1 MEQYSWNQLS
11 ETKIVKTIDYS
22 VFKGRSSGIPQAFY
36 EFFDINPEEKNDKYI
51 TLLNNGNEFDAVIKW
66 KRIKTTA
73 SMFWG
78 EELSELIKHNFPN
91 WKTLKP
97 HDKSSQMKLIFSK
110 TKKSDV
116 FRVSFK
122 DVLPKVSLGEKS
134 GDANTQKFDGFEK
147 DKFYK
152 RSELHDMYGGN
163 RQRGISNCAD
173 NNLLFIFTNPHKGQ
187 DVYVDKWEGDSF
199 FYSGEGRLGD
209 MTFTG
214 GNLSIKNHEAN
225 GKEIHLFE
233 ADKNTKNRGYWR
245 YVDQVRLVDVNYYR
259 NLDDNGNERQ
269 SFQFVLV
276 SVSNA
281 KISHS
286 LDDIA
291 SDEAGTPS
299 KPNETERRGLV
310 TSRVGQGYYR
320 NQILSRWGS
329 KCAVT
334 GLSITTVLIAS
345 HIHPWKDATDEERLD
360 VGNGILL
367 SPNLDALFDKHL
379 ISFEDNGS
387 ILISELLNES
397 ERNVL
402 GIAGLSLSMVY
413 DDMTQYL
420 ALHRV
425 VFYEKQNLRA

>member
-1 MEQYSWNQLS
+1 MEQYSWNQLN

-36 EFFDINPEEKNDKYI
+36 EFFDINAEEKNDKYI
-51 TLLNNGNEFDAVIKW
+51 TLLNSGDEFDAVIKW

-97 HDKSSQMKLIFSK
+97 HDKSSQMRLIFSK
-110 TKKSDV
+110 TKKNDV
-116 FRVSFK
+116 FRISFK
-122 DVLPKVSLGEKS
+122 DVLPKLSLGEMS
-134 GDANTQKFDGFEK
+134 GDPNAKNFDGFEK

-152 RSELHDMYGGN
+152 RSELHDIYGGN
-163 RQRGISNCAD
+163 RQRGISNCAK
-173 NNLLFIFTNPHKGQ
+173 NSLLFIFTNPHKGE

-199 FYSGEGRLGD
+199 YYSGEGRLGD
-209 MTFTG
+209 MTFTA
-214 GNLSIKNHEAN
+214 GNLSIKNHETN

-259 NLDDNGNERQ
+259 NLDDNGIERQ

-276 SVSNA
+276 SASSTKND
-281 KISHS
+281 
-286 LDDIA
+286 LLLGDIA
-291 SDEAGTPS
+291 SGDESTLS

-310 TSRVGQGYYR
+310 TSRVGQGFYR
-320 NQILSRWGS
+320 NKILFRWGE

-367 SPNLDALFDKHL
+367 SPNLDALFDKHF

-387 ILISELLNES
+387 ILISDLLSES

-402 GIAGLSLSMVY
+402 GLVGLSLSMVY

>member
-36 EFFDINPEEKNDKYI
+36 EFFDINPEDKNDKYI
-51 TLLNNGNEFDAVIKW
+51 TLVSSNNEFDAVIKW

-78 EELSELIKHNFPN
+78 EEFSELIKHNFPN

-97 HDKSSQMKLIFSK
+97 HDKNSQMKLIFSK

-116 FRVSFK
+116 FRASFK
-122 DVLPKVSLGEKS
+122 NVLPKVPLGEMSVKT
-134 GDANTQKFDGFEK
+134 DTLNFAGFEK

-152 RSELHDMYGGN
+152 RSELHDVYGGN

-187 DVYVDKWEGDSF
+187 DVYVDKWKGDSF
-199 FYSGEGRLGD
+199 YYSGEGRVGD

-214 GNLSIKNHEAN
+214 GNLSIKNHVAN

-259 NLDDNGNERQ
+259 NLDDNGDERQ
-269 SFQFVLV
+269 AFQFVLV
-276 SVSNA
+276 SALNE
-281 KISHS
+281 KIDHS

-291 SDEAGTPS
+291 SDEASTPI
-299 KPNETERRGLV
+299 KPNETERKGLV
-310 TSRVGQGYYR
+310 TSRVGQGFYR
-320 NQILSRWGS
+320 NQILSRWGN

-345 HIHPWKDATDEERLD
+345 HIHPWKDATNEERLD

-379 ISFEDNGS
+379 ISFEDNGN
-387 ILISELLNES
+387 ILISELINES
-397 ERNVL
+397 EKDVL
-402 GIAGLSLSMVY
+402 GLTGLSLSMVY

-420 ALHRV
+420 AMHRE
-425 VFYEKQNLRA
+425 VFYEIQG